1 MSLNN
6 RMSSSELRATG
17 ALASIMSLRM
27 LGLFMI
33 YPVFSIY
40 AQDLPDVTP
49 TLIGVAIGIYG
60 LTQATFQIPFG
71 MLSDRF
77 GRKPII
83 YMGLIIFAFG
93 SVVAAMSTTIVGI
106 IIGRVLQGGGAIA
119 STVLALGADLTRDE
133 HRTKAMAIIGVTIG
147 MSFILALL
155 AGPFLNSWI
164 GVSGIFWLTAVLA
177 LAGIAVL
184 RFWVPEPENRPFVRE
199 NEPLLTR
206 FKKVLQDTQLLR
218 LDIGV
223 LLLHGFLTSLFV
235 VLPIALV
242 NADMEAA
249 YHGFVYV
256 PILIISIM
264 TMVPFMLIA
273 EKYQLVKL
281 VFVGAIGVLGL
292 SELGLS
298 FFYQSF
304 TGIVVMLFFFFAAVN
319 LLEANLPSLMSK
331 IAPPESKGTAMGVYS
346 SSQFFGAFLGGLV
359 GGWVQQHYDI
369 GAVFA
374 LSAVLTFFWFLLAA
388 TMQSPPRVNQSKK
401 PVLVSTE

>member
-1 MSLNN
+1 MSFNN

-49 TLIGVAIGIYG
+49 TLVGVAIGIYG
-60 LTQATFQIPFG
+60 LTQAAFQIPFG

-93 SVVAAMSTTIVGI
+93 SVVAALSTTIVGI

-133 HRTKAMAIIGVTIG
+133 HRTKAMAIIGVSIG

-155 AGPFLNSWI
+155 AGPFLNSWV
-164 GVSGIFWLTAVLA
+164 GVSGIFWLTAGLA
-177 LAGIAVL
+177 LGGIVVL
-184 RFWVPEPENRPFVRE
+184 HFLVPQPENRPIVRE

-206 FKKVLQDTQLLR
+206 LKKVLQDTQLLR
-218 LDIGV
+218 LDIGI
-223 LLLHGFLTSLFV
+223 LLLHGFITSLFV

-242 NADMEAA
+242 NSEVDAA
-249 YHGFVYV
+249 HHGFVYV
-256 PILIISIM
+256 PILIGSVI
-264 TMVPFMLIA
+264 TMIPFMLIA
-273 EKYQLVKL
+273 EKYRLVKQ

-298 FFYQSF
+298 YFYDDF
-304 TGIVVMLFFFFAAVN
+304 TGIVVMLFFFFTAFN
-319 LLEANLPSLMSK
+319 LLEANLPSLISK
-331 IAPPESKGTAMGVYS
+331 VAPPESKGAAMGVYS
-346 SSQFFGAFLGGLV
+346 SSQFFGAFLGGFF
-359 GGWVQQHYDI
+359 GGWVHQHYDI
-369 GAVFA
+369 GTVFA
-374 LSAVLTFFWFLLAA
+374 ISAVLTLFWFLLAV
-388 TMQSPPRVNQSKK
+388 TMQSPQCVSQRT
-401 PVLVSTE
+401 VLVGSE

>member
-1 MSLNN
+1 MSFNN

-49 TLIGVAIGIYG
+49 TLVGVAIGIYG
-60 LTQATFQIPFG
+60 LTQAAFQIPFG

-93 SVVAAMSTTIVGI
+93 SVVAALSTTIVGI

-133 HRTKAMAIIGVTIG
+133 HRTKAMAIIGVSIG

-164 GVSGIFWLTAVLA
+164 GVSGIFWLTAGFA
-177 LAGIAVL
+177 LGGIAVL
-184 RFWVPEPENRPFVRE
+184 HFVVPQPENGPIVRE

-206 FKKVLQDTQLLR
+206 LKKVLRDTQLLR
-218 LDIGV
+218 LDIGI
-223 LLLHGFLTSLFV
+223 LLLHGFITSLFV

-242 NADMEAA
+242 NNEVDAA
-249 YHGFVYV
+249 HHGFVYV
-256 PILIISIM
+256 PILICSVIAII
-264 TMVPFMLIA
+264 PFMLIA
-273 EKYQLVKL
+273 EKYRLVKQ

-298 FFYQSF
+298 YFYDDF
-304 TGIVVMLFFFFAAVN
+304 TGIVVMLFFFFTAFN
-319 LLEANLPSLMSK
+319 LLEANLPSLISK
-331 IAPPESKGTAMGVYS
+331 VAPHESKGTAMGVYS
-346 SSQFFGAFLGGLV
+346 SSQFFGAFLGGFF
-359 GGWVQQHYDI
+359 GGWVHQHYGI
-369 GAVFA
+369 GTIFAV
-374 LSAVLTFFWFLLAA
+374 SAVLTLVWFLLAA
-388 TMQSPPRVNQSKK
+388 TMQSPQRVSQRT
-401 PVLVSTE
+401 VLVGSE